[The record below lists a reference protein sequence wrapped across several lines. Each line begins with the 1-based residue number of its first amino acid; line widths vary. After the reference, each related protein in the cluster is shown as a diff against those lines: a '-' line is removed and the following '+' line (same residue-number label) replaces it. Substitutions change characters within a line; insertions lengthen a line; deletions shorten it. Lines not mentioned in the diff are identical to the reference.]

1 MNEQQKEIIRKAKK
15 YVKRNHLTPQFGT
28 YYSEYCQHS
37 FIPARDF
44 TKLVKGSSSSK
55 VVSIE
60 EARQQIINPAVPMAE
75 LFEVYENHYIGK
87 PHIYAEI
94 GEQDVD

>member
-1 MNEQQKEIIRKAKK
+1 MNDKQKEIIQKAKK
-15 YVKRNHLTPQFGT
+15 YVKRNHLTPQFRA
-28 YYSEYCQHS
+28 YYSEYCQHCQHS

-44 TKLVKGSSSSK
+44 TKLVKGSSPSK

-60 EARQQIINPAVPMAE
+60 EARHKTMKFAVPMAE

-94 GEQDVD
+94 GK